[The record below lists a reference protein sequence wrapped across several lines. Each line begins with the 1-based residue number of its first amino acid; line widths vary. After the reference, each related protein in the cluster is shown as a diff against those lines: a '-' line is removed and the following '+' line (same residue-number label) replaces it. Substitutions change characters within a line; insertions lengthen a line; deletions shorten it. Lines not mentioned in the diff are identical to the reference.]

1 MRATGKGHSQEP
13 WAAQSPG
20 RREELVWE
28 GGRRWG
34 WPWRGRRKARNR
46 AVSLLLPTG
55 KYGRTEILSLLTDI
69 GNPAGG
75 CRYTHLPEAEDHGP
89 QAGARVSEAPEILAL
104 PPIGCSL

>member
-20 RREELVWE
+20 KREELVWE

-34 WPWRGRRKARNR
+34 GPWRGRRKARNR
-46 AVSLLLPTG
+46 AVSLLLPIG
-55 KYGRTEILSLLTDI
+55 KYGGTEILSLLTDI

-75 CRYTHLPEAEDHGP
+75 CRYVYTSTRGSGP
-89 QAGARVSEAPEILAL
+89 RASGWGTGVRST
-104 PPIGCSL
+104 